1 VEIQTFGNE
10 LSDVEVGLI
19 ATSRGRPVRADQRG
33 TASLLCSGIVEIVD
47 RILGFL
53 KFLLG
58 W

>member
-1 VEIQTFGNE
+1 MQTFGNE
-10 LSDVEVGLI
+10 ARDVEAGLI
-19 ATSRGRPVRADQRG
+19 AIGRGRPVRADQRG